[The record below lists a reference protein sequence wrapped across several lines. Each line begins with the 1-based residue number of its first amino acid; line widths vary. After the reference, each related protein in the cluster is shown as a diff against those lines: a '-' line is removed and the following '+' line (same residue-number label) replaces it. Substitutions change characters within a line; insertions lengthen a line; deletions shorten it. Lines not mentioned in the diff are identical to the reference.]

1 MLNSKF
7 SISLRPILL
16 GILVGVICTGVF
28 LVLISFLIFSSGKFS
43 ENLLPI
49 LSLALVSI
57 SSFLSGYITGKITGQ
72 KGIVYGL
79 LCGLGIFFM
88 TFLGG
93 IIISNSAITSF
104 LLWKALA
111 IFLSGCLGGIIG
123 VNKN

>member
-1 MLNSKF
+1 MINSKF
-7 SISLRPILL
+7 SISLRSILL
-16 GILVGVICTGVF
+16 GILLGLTCTVVF

-43 ENLLPI
+43 VDLLPI

-72 KGIVYGL
+72 KGIVHGL
-79 LCGLGIFFM
+79 LCGLGIFFII
-88 TFLGG
+88 FIGG
-93 IIISNSAITSF
+93 IIISNSIITHF

-123 VNKN
+123 VNKS